1 MLRTKYYLTRADGDG
16 PTALYAAVYLN
27 GQRKK
32 IYLPTLLVEPAKW
45 NPKSQA
51 YRQSFNGAPE
61 ANNLLKLLTK
71 ELDKLALDKA
81 SKGTPVTLDELRALA
96 ARTIAAV
103 PEPAGPEGLLGHLK
117 SWIEACSRDKTPSTI
132 KSYRTL
138 VNHLTAY
145 AKLRRLKL
153 EFAHVDAPFV
163 EGFKTYL
170 LRTVGL
176 ANTSINNNVKYLKAF
191 LNATFEQGL
200 HDLAHFKR
208 FRKLEAVAPE
218 VVYLTAA
225 EKLRLFQVPLAH
237 LPALEQTRD
246 VFLFECETGLRFSD
260 VQALRPEQV
269 SEGYLLLT
277 TQKTADLLRVPLSPL
292 AQGILARYVGH
303 REGRALPVKSNQK
316 TNADLKI
323 LGRLARLD
331 TPTTT
336 TQHKGSERVQTT
348 RPKYDLISTHTARR
362 TFVTLALEGGMRP
375 ETVMRITGHKDYKT
389 LHRYL
394 KITDAVVQDEF
405 AQYVER
411 QNAPLMRV
419 AS

>member
-16 PTALYAAVYLN
+16 PTVLYAACFLE
-27 GQRKK
+27 GKRKK
-32 IYLPTLLVEPAKW
+32 IYLPFVPRPEQWDSA
-45 NPKSQA
+45 SQRFRRNFTA
-51 YRQSFNGAPE
+51 WSE
-61 ANNLLKLLTK
+61 ANDLLKLLAK
-71 ELDKLALDKA
+71 ELDTAALALA
-81 SKGTPVTLDELRALA
+81 AKGTPATPDDLRAVVARVTGTGA
-96 ARTIAAV
+96 A
-103 PEPAGPEGLLGHLK
+103 PAPPEGLLAQLTA
-117 SWIEACSRDKTPSTI
+117 WIDSCRRDKTPSTI

-138 VNHLTAY
+138 VGHLTAY
-145 AKLRRLKL
+145 AKLRRLQL
-153 EFAHVDAPFV
+153 DFANVDAPFV

-170 LRTVGL
+170 LRTAGI
-176 ANTSINNNVKYLKAF
+176 ANTSVNNNVKYLKAF
-191 LNATFEQGL
+191 LAATFEQGL
-200 HDLAHFKR
+200 HEFAHFKR
-208 FRKLEAVAPE
+208 FRKLEAVLPE
-218 VVYLTAA
+218 VVYLTAQ
-225 EKLRLFQVPLAH
+225 EKARLFQVPLAH

-292 AQGILARYVGH
+292 AQAILTRYVGH
-303 REGRALPVKSNQK
+303 RPGRALPVKSNQK
-316 TNADLKI
+316 TNQDLKVI
-323 LGRLARLD
+323 ARLARLD

-336 TQHKGSERVQTT
+336 TQHRGSERVATT
-348 RPKYDLISTHTARR
+348 RPKHELVCTHTARR

-411 QNAPLMRV
+411 QNVPLMRV